1 MKMNY
6 IKSAPHRV
14 SIKGYKGN
22 DCTINAIG
30 NTLGISYDLA
40 RKLLQTGNF
49 EDGKFS
55 FRMKSPRTKNE
66 FAERDNVK
74 NILRAI
80 STDYCVYI
88 SDKEIQKKIQ
98 NKKRITSDLKKTGGR
113 SVNKFAESN
122 PKGTFILLTFGHL
135 TAVVDG
141 VLVDTWNCG
150 DYAVEVA
157 YRINAPKARKVIK
170 GLASFYRMDSEE
182 HFVKNHK
189 KTLLSKP
196 MQAS

>member
-14 SIKGYKGN
+14 SIKGYKGS
-22 DCTINAIG
+22 DCTVNAIG

-66 FAERDNVK
+66 FTQRTNVK

-80 STDYCVYI
+80 STDYCVYL

-98 NKKRITSDLKKTGGR
+98 NKKRITSDIKKTGR
-113 SVNKFAESN
+113 QSVNKFAESN
-122 PKGTFILLTFGHL
+122 PKGTFIILVFGHL
-135 TAVVDG
+135 TAVIDG

-150 DYAVEVA
+150 DYAVEIA
-157 YRINAPKARKVIK
+157 YRINVPKARKVIK
-170 GLASFYRMDSEE
+170 GLASFYKMDSES
-182 HFVKNHK
+182 HFIKNHK

>member
-1 MKMNY
+1 MNY
-6 IKSAPHRV
+6 IKSVPHRV

-49 EDGKFS
+49 KDGKFS
-55 FRMKSPRTKNE
+55 FRIKSPRTKDE
-66 FAERDNVK
+66 FTRRNNVR
-74 NILRAI
+74 NILTAI

-88 SDKEIQKKIQ
+88 SDKEIQKKVQ
-98 NKKRITSDLKKTGGR
+98 NKARITSDIKKTGSQ

-122 PKGTFILLTFGHL
+122 PKGTFILLVYGHL

-141 VLVDTWNCG
+141 VVVDAWNCG
-150 DYAVEVA
+150 DYAVEIA
-157 YRINAPKARKVIK
+157 YKISVPKARKVIK
-170 GLASFYRMDSEE
+170 ELASFYKMDSEE

-196 MQAS
+196 MQAY